1 MRFQYLAFDIDG
13 TLFSSEG
20 IILDTY
26 AEAVQDY
33 IDRSGSQII
42 VPSQERIMKEI
53 GKPVKTIFRN
63 LLPELDE
70 VSRDSI
76 SDRVLGLLVKK
87 IESGEGSYYT
97 DSKETIQILA
107 ESGYKMLACSNG
119 RLPYIDVILRKLGV
133 RDLFLPICT
142 LDNLTKKEKGDIL
155 LQYCQD
161 YNISPQSILMIG
173 DRYSDWEAAQKSK
186 SPFAFCKYGHAEENE
201 IPNFEFLLQ
210 NVGDLKKI
218 LLPG

>member
-155 LQYCQD
+155 LHYCQD
-161 YNISPQSILMIG
+161 EYSIIT
-173 DRYSDWEAAQKSK
+173 SD
-186 SPFAFCKYGHAEENE
+186 PF
-201 IPNFEFLLQ
+201 
-210 NVGDLKKI
+210 
-218 LLPG
+218 